1 VQDGAKSKL
10 SVAGTAVLDVGLL
23 APIGGNNK
31 QSVSVPL
38 RCNMGGSELEATF
51 WVSFPSAAVPCY
63 VSLFMHLIMSILVL
77 ISLSTCNLCS

>member
-1 VQDGAKSKL
+1 VQDRAKSKL

-51 WVSFPSAAVPCY
+51 WVSFCLCCSPLCFSVYALGYEHSC
-63 VSLFMHLIMSILVL
+63 FDT
-77 ISLSTCNLCS
+77 LSTCNLCS

>member
-1 VQDGAKSKL
+1 MQDGAKSKL

-23 APIGGNNK
+23 APIEGNNK

-51 WVSFPSAAVPCY
+51 WVSFPSAVPLY
-63 VSLFMHLIMSILVL
+63 VSLFMRLIMSILVL
-77 ISLSTCNLCS
+77 IALSTCNLCS